1 MIVSF
6 LGCRHLPACFE
17 VLVLRRIELRRIFL
31 LLHLGQQIRL
41 NFKLSLASFLL
52 PGHSVMVHL
61 CHVCHGIILEPT
73 GLLFHR
79 PNLFLEPFKRL
90 LAHVFLLWSLYVHLN
105 LLKLVVPVHGQVS
118 DLSQGFHPASVS

>member
-1 MIVSF
+1 M
-6 LGCRHLPACFE
+6 
-17 VLVLRRIELRRIFL
+17 LRRIELRRIFL

-52 PGHSVMVHL
+52 LGHGVMVHL
-61 CHVCHGIILEPT
+61 SHVCHGIILEPT

-90 LAHVFLLWSLYVHLN
+90 LAHLLLLWSLYVHLN